1 MGLEEGS
8 DAEWMRRL
16 QQGDTS
22 ALNDIMR
29 KWKGPLVSFV
39 YRLLRN
45 EVEANEVAQE
55 TFVKIYEQRL
65 RYRGGTF
72 STWMFTI
79 ASNLSKN
86 IIRSRERK
94 PTVSMTVA
102 GDEPGSTRD
111 FASAAASPDAALIAG
126 ERHREIA
133 AAIEALDPDSRIAI
147 VLSQYEDLS
156 HAQIAEVLKCT
167 PKAVE
172 ARLYRARAQLK
183 NTLVHLMS

>member
-94 PTVSMTVA
+94 PTVPIAVVA
-102 GDEPGSTRD
+102 GEEGTARE
-111 FASAAASPDAALIAG
+111 FASANPAPDAALVAG
-126 ERHREIA
+126 ERQREIA
-133 AAIEALDPDSRIAI
+133 AAIDALDPDSRIAI

-156 HAQIAEVLKCT
+156 HAEIAEVLKCT

-183 NTLVHLMS
+183 NTLAHLIS